1 MTIVQAY
8 NYFTNYPNDR
18 RRVRFAVNIFS
29 WGSKAALTSC
39 SLGRVHAVC
48 LWFLSTSYELS
59 IPQGFRFAIVSAY
72 RLLCLLLLGSLSY
85 SSMRVSIHSQSAI
98 SGTAI
103 WKPNSTWYCYSVR
116 LPHNH
121 FSYSLINSQQANVGR
136 MHDIDGDY
144 PSVRFLFPS
153 FERVC
158 GLCNRLSAPSYISR
172 TS

>member
-8 NYFTNYPNDR
+8 NYFSNYPNDR

-29 WGSKAALTSC
+29 QGSKAALTSC

-48 LWFLSTSYELS
+48 LWFLSTSCELS
-59 IPQGFRFAIVSAY
+59 ILQGSRFAIVNAY

-85 SSMRVSIHSQSAI
+85 SLMRVSIHFQSII

-103 WKPNSTWYCYSVR
+103 WKLAFTWYCYSVR

-121 FSYSLINSQQANVGR
+121 FSYSLINTQQGDVGR
-136 MHDIDGDY
+136 MLDIDGDY
-144 PSVRFLFPS
+144 LSVRFLFPS
-153 FERVC
+153 FERVW
-158 GLCNRLSAPSYISR
+158 GSCNRLSAPSYISR